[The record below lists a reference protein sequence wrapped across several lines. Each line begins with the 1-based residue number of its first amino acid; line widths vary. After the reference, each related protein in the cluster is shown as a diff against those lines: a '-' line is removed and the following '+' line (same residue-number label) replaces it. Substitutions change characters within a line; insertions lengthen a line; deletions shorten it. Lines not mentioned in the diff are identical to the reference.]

1 MHHSAARKDRGTPSP
16 GAGRRRTTV
25 SVGAASGV
33 LLLVGAIMLQQSPA
47 FAATPV
53 NLGTA
58 TSYSVLAATTVTNT
72 GPTTL
77 QGDLGLSPGT
87 AITGFPPGTAAGT
100 THAADAV
107 ALQAQSDLTT
117 AYNNAAGQ
125 ALTASVSG
133 DLVGQTLVEGVYK
146 STSSL
151 ALSGQLTLDGQ
162 GNPGSVFVFQIASTL
177 ITASASS
184 IIFINGAQACNVFW
198 QVGSS
203 ATLGTA
209 SSFKGNILALTSI
222 TAQTNAVVEGRLLA
236 RNGQVS
242 LDTNVVTAPACNTT
256 PTTSAP
262 PGTATATPTATPTAT
277 VTVTPTET
285 TTATATPTATETVTE
300 TATATPTATETTTA
314 TATPTATETVT
325 ETATA
330 TPTATETVTE
340 TATAT
345 PTATETVTET
355 ATATPTA
362 TETVTETA
370 PVTGTT
376 TSTATNQ
383 SVPLAGTGRN
393 QGANVDTA
401 LAMSRTGSMSQTTTL
416 GAVLVGLGG
425 VGIVFIATRMLM
437 SGRRGS
443 QQE

>member
-1 MHHSAARKDRGTPSP
+1 MHHSSARKNP
-16 GAGRRRTTV
+16 GIHSAGSSRRRTSVT
-25 SVGAASGV
+25 VGAASGV
-33 LLLVGAIMLQQSPA
+33 LLLAGAIMLQQSPA

-58 TSYSVLAATTVTNT
+58 GSYSVLAATTVTNT

-100 THAADAV
+100 IHAADAV

-133 DLVGQTLVEGVYK
+133 DLVGQTLTEGVYK

-162 GNPGSVFVFQIASTL
+162 GNPASVFVFQVASTL

-184 IIFINGAQACNVFW
+184 IIFTNGAQACNVFW

-209 SSFKGNILALTSI
+209 SSFKGTVLALTSI

-242 LDTNVVTAPACNTT
+242 LDTNVVTAPACVTT

-262 PGTATATPTATPTAT
+262 PATATATPTATET
-277 VTVTPTET
+277 VTETET
-285 TTATATPTATETVTE
+285 ATATATPTATETVTE
-300 TATATPTATETTTA
+300 TATATA

-340 TATAT
+340 TATPTVTETATAT
-345 PTATETVTET
+345 PTETVTETATATPTETVTET

-362 TETVTETA
+362 TSTDGA
-370 PVTGTT
+370 IPV
-376 TSTATNQ
+376 Q
-383 SVPLAGTGRN
+383 SAPLAGTGRN
-393 QGANVDTA
+393 QGTNVDTA
-401 LAMSRTGSMSQTTTL
+401 ARVSNTEPMSRTAVLGTILVALGGAGILTL
-416 GAVLVGLGG
+416 GIRFLTA
-425 VGIVFIATRMLM
+425 I
-437 SGRRGS
+437 RREN
-443 QQE
+443 QQD

>member
-1 MHHSAARKDRGTPSP
+1 
-16 GAGRRRTTV
+16 
-25 SVGAASGV
+25 
-33 LLLVGAIMLQQSPA
+33 MLQQAPA

-58 TSYSVLAATTVTNT
+58 SSYSVLGATTVTNT

-87 AITGFPPGTAAGT
+87 AITGFPPGIAAGT

-125 ALTASVSG
+125 PLTTSVSG
-133 DLVGQTLVEGVYK
+133 DLVGRTLVEGVYK

-162 GNPGSVFVFQIASTL
+162 GNPGSVFVFQVASTL

-184 IIFINGAQACNVFW
+184 IVFINGAQACNVFW

-209 SSFKGNILALTSI
+209 SSFKGSILALTSI

-242 LDTNVVTAPACNTT
+242 LDTNVVTTPVCNTT

-262 PGTATATPTATPTAT
+262 PGTATATATPTETAT
-277 VTVTPTET
+277 VTPTETTTATVTPTETTTATVTPTETTTATVTPTET
-285 TTATATPTATETVTE
+285 TTATATATPTE
-300 TATATPTATETTTA
+300 TATATATATQ
-314 TATPTATETVT
+314 TATPTAT
-325 ETATA
+325 ATS
-330 TPTATETVTE
+330 TQ
-340 TATAT
+340 
-345 PTATETVTET
+345 
-355 ATATPTA
+355 
-362 TETVTETA
+362 TA
-370 PVTGTT
+370 PVTGPTAT
-376 TSTATNQ
+376 ATATNQ

-401 LAMSRTGSMSQTTTL
+401 LALSRTGSTNQTSMLGTL
-416 GAVLVGLGG
+416 FVGLGG
-425 VGIVFIATRMLM
+425 AGMVFLATRLLM

>member
-1 MHHSAARKDRGTPSP
+1 MHHSSARKNP
-16 GAGRRRTTV
+16 GIHSAGSSRRRTSVT
-25 SVGAASGV
+25 VGAASGV
-33 LLLVGAIMLQQSPA
+33 LLLAGAIMLQQSPA

-58 TSYSVLAATTVTNT
+58 GSYSVLAATTVTNT

-100 THAADAV
+100 IHAADAV

-133 DLVGQTLVEGVYK
+133 DLVGQTLTEGVYK

-162 GNPGSVFVFQIASTL
+162 GNPASVFVFQVASTL

-184 IIFINGAQACNVFW
+184 IIFTNGAQACNVFW

-209 SSFKGNILALTSI
+209 SSFKGTVLALTSI

-242 LDTNVVTAPACNTT
+242 LDTNVVTAPACVTT

-262 PGTATATPTATPTAT
+262 PA
-277 VTVTPTET
+277 
-285 TTATATPTATETVTE
+285 TATATPTATETVTE
-300 TATATPTATETTTA
+300 TATATATPTATETVTETATATATATPTATETVTETATA

-345 PTATETVTET
+345 

-362 TETVTETA
+362 TSTDGAT
-370 PVTGTT
+370 PV
-376 TSTATNQ
+376 Q
-383 SVPLAGTGRN
+383 SAPLAGTGRN
-393 QGANVDTA
+393 QGTNVDTA
-401 LAMSRTGSMSQTTTL
+401 ARVSNTEPMSRTAVLGTILVALGGAGILTL
-416 GAVLVGLGG
+416 GIRFLTA
-425 VGIVFIATRMLM
+425 I
-437 SGRRGS
+437 RREN
-443 QQE
+443 QQD

>member
-1 MHHSAARKDRGTPSP
+1 
-16 GAGRRRTTV
+16 
-25 SVGAASGV
+25 
-33 LLLVGAIMLQQSPA
+33 MLQQAPA

-77 QGDLGLSPGT
+77 QRDLGLSPGT
-87 AITGFPPGTAAGT
+87 AITGFPPGIAAGT

-125 ALTASVSG
+125 PLTASVSG

-162 GNPGSVFVFQIASTL
+162 GNPASVFVFQVASTL

-209 SSFKGNILALTSI
+209 SSFKGSILALTSI

-242 LDTNVVTAPACNTT
+242 LDTNVVTTPACVTT

-262 PGTATATPTATPTAT
+262 PGTATATPTVTPTETATATATATPT
-277 VTVTPTET
+277 VTATET
-285 TTATATPTATETVTE
+285 TTATATATETTTATATATPTVTATE
-300 TATATPTATETTTA
+300 TATATATETTTATATATATPTVTATETTTA
-314 TATPTATETVT
+314 TATPTV
-325 ETATA
+325 TATSTQAAPA
-330 TPTATETVTE
+330 TRPTDST
-340 TATAT
+340 
-345 PTATETVTET
+345 
-355 ATATPTA
+355 
-362 TETVTETA
+362 
-370 PVTGTT
+370 
-376 TSTATNQ
+376 TATNQ
-383 SVPLAGTGRN
+383 GVPLAGTGRN
-393 QGANVDTA
+393 QGTNVDTA
-401 LAMSRTGSMSQTTTL
+401 VALSRAGSTHQTTVL
-416 GAVLVGLGG
+416 GTVSVGLGG
-425 VGIVFIATRMLM
+425 VGIAFLATRLLM
-437 SGRRGS
+437 NGRRGS
-443 QQE
+443 QQD

>member
-1 MHHSAARKDRGTPSP
+1 
-16 GAGRRRTTV
+16 
-25 SVGAASGV
+25 
-33 LLLVGAIMLQQSPA
+33 MLQQSPA

-58 TSYSVLAATTVTNT
+58 GSYSVLAATTVTNT

-100 THAADAV
+100 IHAADAV

-133 DLVGQTLVEGVYK
+133 DLVGQTLTEGVYK

-162 GNPGSVFVFQIASTL
+162 GNPASVFVFQVASTL

-184 IIFINGAQACNVFW
+184 IIFTNGAQACNVFW

-209 SSFKGNILALTSI
+209 SSFKGTVLALTSI

-242 LDTNVVTAPACNTT
+242 LDTNVVTAPACVTT

-262 PGTATATPTATPTAT
+262 PATPTATPTAT
-277 VTVTPTET
+277 ETVTATATATATET
-285 TTATATPTATETVTE
+285 ATATATPTATETVTE
-300 TATATPTATETTTA
+300 TATATPTATSTDG
-314 TATPTATETVT
+314 ATPV
-325 ETATA
+325 
-330 TPTATETVTE
+330 
-340 TATAT
+340 
-345 PTATETVTET
+345 
-355 ATATPTA
+355 
-362 TETVTETA
+362 
-370 PVTGTT
+370 
-376 TSTATNQ
+376 Q
-383 SVPLAGTGRN
+383 SAPLAGTGRN
-393 QGANVDTA
+393 QGTNVDTA
-401 LAMSRTGSMSQTTTL
+401 ARVSNTEPMSRTAVLGTILVALGGAGILTL
-416 GAVLVGLGG
+416 GIRFL
-425 VGIVFIATRMLM
+425 IAI
-437 SGRRGS
+437 RREN
-443 QQE
+443 QQD